1 MKSQTC
7 AKSIDGMTLIEVL
20 LAIAILGVTLVVM
33 LTAITRCLAVL
44 HVADDFHKAIWALSA
59 AEADAPMIQKP
70 DGKPEDLAFGPEV
83 YDGITFTRTIE
94 DPDED
99 DPAANIR
106 LLRVAMELRWD
117 GRGQE
122 QVMRIPMYVTH
133 EE

>member
-1 MKSQTC
+1 MKNQTH
-7 AKSIDGMTLIEVL
+7 KESVRGMTLIEVL

-33 LTAITRCLAVL
+33 LTAITRCLVVL
-44 HVADDFHKAIWALSA
+44 RVAEDFHKAIWALSA

-70 DGKPEDLAFGPEV
+70 GGKPEDLTFGPAV
-83 YDGITFTRTIE
+83 YDGITYTRTIE

-106 LLRVAMELRWD
+106 LLRVTMLMRWE

-122 QVMRIPMYVTH
+122 QIMRIPMYVTH